1 MQHCI
6 LMWQSVCVCETEFEV
21 DEGVRVG
28 FLPWQVCVVEQ
39 SYPPPI
45 SRREYDYYLT
55 FLKCS
60 EDAGCVSF
68 FPYPPEEK
76 H

>member
-1 MQHCI
+1 MAKG
-6 LMWQSVCVCETEFEV
+6 VCETAFEV

-28 FLPWQVCVVEQ
+28 CLPRLSHVVEQ

-45 SRREYDYYLT
+45 SRHEYDYYLT

-60 EDAGCVSF
+60 EDAEYVSF
-68 FPYPPEEK
+68 LKKKYLPEK
-76 H
+76 KRKKTQ